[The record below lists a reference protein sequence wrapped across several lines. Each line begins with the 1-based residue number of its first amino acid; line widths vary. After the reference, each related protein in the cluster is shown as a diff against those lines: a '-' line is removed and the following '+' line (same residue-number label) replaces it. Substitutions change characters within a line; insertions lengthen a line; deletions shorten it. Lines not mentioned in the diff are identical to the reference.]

1 MDVKIETAKAG
12 EQQQQLV
19 SLALVW
25 RRRAIRA
32 GGAHYR
38 ASEYHA
44 SVGNALSVFNILS
57 AIAVLF
63 LTNNKFFS
71 SDAVQVATTTTP
83 TESSLLAN
91 VDFWT
96 AIAGLVIVLTTVLQ
110 YILRPEIKESEAKRA
125 GADFTQIKREIE
137 ILLASGVI
145 ERGAVER
152 LQVAHSHTSKNHSL
166 VPARLWRKAEA
177 TTNRAIK
184 EDLEFEKSVCL
195 RFAID
200 PGAIDRL

>member
-1 MDVKIETAKAG
+1 MDGKIEAG
-12 EQQQQLV
+12 ESRNDLQQFA

-44 SVGNALSVFNILS
+44 QIGKALSIFNILS

-71 SDAVQVATTTTP
+71 AEALNGAEVAATTVPSVWT
-83 TESSLLAN
+83 N

-96 AIAGLVIVLTTVLQ
+96 AIAGLIIVLTTVLQ
-110 YILRPEIKESEAKRA
+110 YILRPELKESEAKRA

-137 ILLASGVI
+137 VLLASGRI
-145 ERGAVER
+145 ERSALDR

-166 VPARLWRKAEA
+166 VPARLWRKAENN
-177 TTNRAIK
+177 TNRAIR
-184 EDLEFEKSVCL
+184 EDLEFEKSVCT
-195 RFAID
+195 RFELD
-200 PGAIDRL
+200 PSSIERM

>member
-1 MDVKIETAKAG
+1 MDGKIETG
-12 EQQQQLV
+12 ETKNDHQQFA

-44 SVGNALSVFNILS
+44 LVGKALSVFNILS

-63 LTNNKFFS
+63 LTNNKFFTAEALS
-71 SDAVQVATTTTP
+71 GTEFAATAMP
-83 TESSLLAN
+83 SIWRN

-110 YILRPEIKESEAKRA
+110 YILRPEVKEIEAKRA

-137 ILLASGVI
+137 VLLASGRI
-145 ERGAVER
+145 EKSSLDR

-166 VPARLWRKAEA
+166 VPARLWRKAENN
-177 TTNRAIK
+177 TNRAIR
-184 EDLEFEKSVCL
+184 EDFEFEKSVCS
-195 RFAID
+195 RFELD
-200 PGAIDRL
+200 PSSIERM